1 MKEMRKRE
9 YGLDLLKVFACLGVV
24 AIHTLNINK
33 GPLNMIFAMSATLSI
48 PIFLMVGGYLM
59 LKRPGFSWRY
69 ALRKVA
75 TIMLVCLCWEIL
87 HAAAHFLV
95 YREVREFVKSWVLDF
110 FQQGLFYHFWY
121 MGALIFMYLA
131 MPLLERLM
139 QRSSAVYR
147 NVLIG
152 LGCFN
157 AVTDLI
163 LTLTGNRI
171 LMSVPQSL
179 RLHFWLFYAMLG
191 GWIARNPEPI
201 AKLRSGLKLWKVL
214 ACLLITVLY
223 VRYMGRYAYGGAD
236 LELFYGSIPVQL
248 TGFLVFVYGQG
259 LKLSENTGKCV
270 VYLGSLTMGIYI
282 MHPFVLAVLN
292 KFVPAFT
299 QGGAIMNLL
308 FWIAT
313 TVICAFCTMLM
324 QKIPVLNR
332 LLKL

>member
-33 GPLNMIFAMSATLSI
+33 GLLNMIFAMSATLSI

-69 ALRKVA
+69 ALKKVM
-75 TIMLVCLCWEIL
+75 TILLVCLCWEAL
-87 HAAAHFLV
+87 HAAAHYMV
-95 YREVREFVKSWVLDF
+95 YREVRAFVQSWAMDF

-131 MPLLERLM
+131 MPLVEQLM

-201 AKLRSGLKLWKVL
+201 AKLRSGLKLWHTL
-214 ACLLITVLY
+214 AAVAVMIPY
-223 VRYMGRYAYGGAD
+223 VRYVGLYAYGGAD
-236 LELFYGSIPVQL
+236 LELFYGSILVQI

-259 LKLSENTGKCV
+259 LKLSEITGKWIV
-270 VYLGSLTMGIYI
+270 RLGSLTMGIYI

-299 QGGAIMNLL
+299 EGSAVMNLL

-313 TVICAFCTMLM
+313 TVACAIATMVV

>member
-1 MKEMRKRE
+1 MKEIRKRE

-48 PIFLMVGGYLM
+48 PIFLQVGGYLM
-59 LKRPGFSWRY
+59 LKRPSFSWRY

-75 TIMLVCLCWEIL
+75 TILLVCLCWETL
-87 HAAAHFLV
+87 HAAAHFVV

-131 MPLLERLM
+131 MPLLDRLM
-139 QRSSAVYR
+139 KHSPILYQKA
-147 NVLIG
+147 LIG
-152 LGCFN
+152 LSCFN
-157 AVTDLI
+157 AVTDLV
-163 LTLTGNRI
+163 LTLTGNRL
-171 LMSVPQSL
+171 LMSIPQSL

-191 GWIARNPEPI
+191 GWIARNPELI
-201 AKLRSGLKLWKVL
+201 AKLRSRLKLWHTL
-214 ACLLITVLY
+214 AAVAVMISY
-223 VRYMGRYAYGGAD
+223 VRYVGLYAYGGAD
-236 LELFYGSIPVQL
+236 LELFYGSILVQI

-259 LKLSENTGKCV
+259 LKLPENTGKCV

-299 QGGAIMNLL
+299 EGSAVMNLL

-313 TVICAFCTMLM
+313 TVACAIATMVV

>member
-1 MKEMRKRE
+1 MMNKRE
-9 YGLDLLKVFACLGVV
+9 YGLDLLKFLACLGVV

-33 GPLNMIFAMSATLSI
+33 GVLNMVFAMSATICI
-48 PIFLMVGGYLM
+48 PTFLLVGGYLM
-59 LKRPGFSWRY
+59 LKRSGFNWHY
-69 ALRKVA
+69 AGKKIV
-75 TIMLVCLCWEIL
+75 TILLVCLCWEAL
-87 HAAAHFLV
+87 HAAAHFAV
-95 YREVREFVKSWVLDF
+95 YREVRTFVKSWVLDF

-121 MGALIFMYLA
+121 MGALILVYLA
-131 MPLLERLM
+131 MPLLDRLM
-139 QRSSAVYR
+139 RHSPAAYR

-163 LTLTGNRI
+163 LTLTGNRV
-171 LMSVPQSL
+171 LMSIPQSL
-179 RLHFWLFYAMLG
+179 RLHFWLFYGMLG

-201 AKLRSGLKLWKVL
+201 ARLCSRLKLWHVL
-214 ACLLITVLY
+214 AVLAVMVPY
-223 VRYMGRYAYGGAD
+223 VRYVGLYAYGGAD
-236 LELFYGSIPVQL
+236 LELFYGSAVVQL
-248 TGFLVFVYGQG
+248 CSFVVFVYGQG
-259 LKLSENTGKCV
+259 LKLSDRSGKRV

-299 QGGAIMNLL
+299 QGGAVMNLL

-313 TVICAFCTMLM
+313 TVICGIGTMIL
-324 QKIPVLNR
+324 QKIPLLNR